1 MDTKEEDRSEESKK
15 NHIVYYKSLTRV
27 ISDIKIEKNQEEDIT
42 IKNHLDKRI
51 DAMEKDRKSIREM
64 FPEITEEEWNGTPTE
79 KNHNKHL
86 DLLQE
91 YKTHLIKYIQELE
104 KLDKQ
109 SEFAKRWNETTI
121 KERKQELQI
130 INKILKNL
138 IRF

>member
-1 MDTKEEDRSEESKK
+1 MS
-15 NHIVYYKSLTRV
+15 
-27 ISDIKIEKNQEEDIT
+27 
-42 IKNHLDKRI
+42 
-51 DAMEKDRKSIREM
+51 
-64 FPEITEEEWNGTPTE
+64 TPTE

-109 SEFAKRWNETTI
+109 SEFAKKWNESTI
-121 KERKQELQI
+121 KERKEEIQVI
-130 INKILKNL
+130 DKILKNL